1 MAGRPDMLD
10 AFRRRAGRVRADRS
24 GRAAVNSLRIVQ
36 TLFSGCPADLCAWS
50 GLLDASAHLRIGNR
64 PPAIGRAAVLGEL
77 GDFLAGVAAI
87 GREYRET
94 WALKEAILVETD
106 VVPKA
111 GRGGFGGGLPAPAA
125 LPCVMVFRTGA
136 GALALDLR
144 FYLDPAP
151 IFGRN
156 AGRPG
161 PRRRPCPGMML

>member
-1 MAGRPDMLD
+1 MLCALAAEGPDESLAG
-10 AFRRRAGRVRADRS
+10 RS
-24 GRAAVNSLRIVQ
+24 GRAAVNSLRIVE
-36 TLFSGCPADLCAWS
+36 TLFAGCPADLCAWS

-77 GDFLAGVAAI
+77 GEFLAGVQAI

-94 WALKEAILVETD
+94 WALKEATLVETD

-111 GRGGFGGGLPAPAA
+111 GRGGPCEGLPAPAT

-151 IFGRN
+151 IFGRP
-156 AGRPG
+156 AGRAG
-161 PRRRPCPGMML
+161 AGRRAWRGAML